1 MIVAIDAKKY
11 NWNSNYNNSDKFTDE
26 ERLAN
31 KAKGGTQKGINYRRR
46 RKFAEIFDELL
57 SFTNSEGE
65 GLDELISMEL
75 LRKALEGDMQAYQ
88 LIRDQIGEKPKD
100 QVELSTGNTITIEIG
115 QPDGDQTQ
123 TSEE

>member
-1 MIVAIDAKKY
+1 MAIDAKKY
-11 NWNSNYNNSDKFTDE
+11 NWKTNYHESENYTDE
-26 ERLAN
+26 QRLEN
-31 KAKGGTQKGINYRRR
+31 HKKAGVQKGINYRRR

-75 LRKALEGDMQAYQ
+75 LRKALNGDMQAYQ

-100 QVELSTGNTITIEIG
+100 QLELSSDNAIEINIIS
-115 QPDGDQTQ
+115 PEEHN
-123 TSEE
+123 SEL